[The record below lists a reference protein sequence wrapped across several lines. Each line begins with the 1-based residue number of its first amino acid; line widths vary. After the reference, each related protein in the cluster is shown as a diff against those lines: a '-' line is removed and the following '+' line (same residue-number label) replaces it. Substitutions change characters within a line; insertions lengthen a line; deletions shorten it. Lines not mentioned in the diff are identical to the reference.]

1 MPGMSGHGTSG
12 MSGHDMSGMDMGFG
26 MGIGGMD
33 LGGLGDG
40 TLSIPGRYVTAAG
53 DDPLSGTL
61 AALGNLLAARQ
72 LDAGDVRFPVLP
84 RQRAAGGGPV
94 FRRRAARLSVC
105 DCA

>member
-1 MPGMSGHGTSG
+1 MHMPGMSGHGTSG

-26 MGIGGMD
+26 MGIGGID

-72 LDAGDVRFPVLP
+72 LDAGDVRSTSST
-84 RQRAAGGGPV
+84 GG
-94 FRRRAARLSVC
+94 RRRTRFPSPCGAASVC